1 VDADYVA
8 KCAQIASVL
17 EVSGH
22 PKPGNVHRTRDF
34 SDMVFEDF
42 LISGVVIGDHI
53 RRAASRGHRYQHSL
67 HKIGLGELIRESV
80 VETDRWV
87 ENNTN
92 LGIVMLLTPLAAAA
106 GMSDDPESVR
116 GNVDR
121 IIRATTPQD
130 AVDLYQAINIA
141 EAGGMGEQNELDVA
155 SEDSVQELLE
165 NEVNMFQ
172 VLEMS
177 AGWDRLSYELTQSM
191 PVTFETGL
199 PVFRE
204 LKAIE
209 SINQATVQTFLT
221 ILSRI
226 PDTLI
231 ERKFGEAKAQEVSR
245 SAKGILDEGG
255 ILTQEGRYKL
265 DQFDEE
271 LVKKGLN
278 PGTTADLTA
287 SSIMAA
293 YLADYNKNKLY
304 KDID

>member
-1 VDADYVA
+1 MDADYIA

-22 PKPGNVHRTRDF
+22 PKPGNVHRTQDF
-34 SDMVFEDF
+34 PDMVFEDF
-42 LISGVVIGDHI
+42 LISGVVVGDNM
-53 RRAASRGHRYQHSL
+53 RRAARRGSRYCDPDSW
-67 HKIGLGELIRESV
+67 HKIGLGELIKDSV

-92 LGIVMLLTPLAAAA
+92 LGIVMLLTPLSAAA
-106 GMSDDPESVR
+106 GMSNDLDSVR
-116 GNVDR
+116 DNLNQ
-121 IIRATTPQD
+121 IMKATTPQD
-130 AVDLYQAINIA
+130 AVNLYQAINIA
-141 EAGGMGEQNELDVA
+141 DAGGMGEQSELDVA

-177 AGWDRLSYELTQSM
+177 AGWDRLSYELTHGM

-204 LKAIE
+204 LKATK

-221 ILSRI
+221 ILSLI

-231 ERKFGEAKAQEVSR
+231 ERKYGAAKAQEVSR

-255 ILTQEGRYKL
+255 ILTQEGRDKL

-271 LVKKGLN
+271 LVEKGLN

-293 YLADYNKNKLY
+293 YLADYKDIY
-304 KDID
+304 KDD